1 MSPTKPI
8 APAVV
13 TAAAVRSAERA
24 NRSHG
29 RRATSTPSAAAV
41 ASPRANALRSRA
53 NGNAAVSAS
62 ASAPS
67 VDHAT
72 GGAERSPISQNS
84 MPRSCASG
92 AIDRMSATRAPH
104 PAAITTPV
112 SRSRVGDHAPTPRAR
127 PNTSSVEASAP
138 PNAPAETSHAAAP
151 ASIIDSAPTAAPP
164 ETPST

>member
-84 MPRSCASG
+84 MPQLRFGCDRQDERDEG
-92 AIDRMSATRAPH
+92 AP
-104 PAAITTPV
+104 
-112 SRSRVGDHAPTPRAR
+112 SRGDHHTGEQEPRRRPRAYAAR
-127 PNTSSVEASAP
+127 EA
-138 PNAPAETSHAAAP
+138 EHQ
-151 ASIIDSAPTAAPP
+151 
-164 ETPST
+164 